1 MKNLLITLMYISVF
15 TFSSCDLF
23 SGKDNKMVNKIWKN
37 QFPCNEELSKGMFSL
52 YDTEKKVDGVKGF
65 PIYNIWIDKPNN
77 IKDVSIFG
85 GFEIVDETHVK
96 NAYGGKIYEQIFEG
110 KKMTHKHGE
119 SLVLFYECTKD
130 DLDVDKIIEKIRE
143 LKMTL
148 MESQTNIKY

>member
-1 MKNLLITLMYISVF
+1 MKNLLKTLMYISVF

-37 QFPCNEELSKGMFSL
+37 QFPCNEEHGEMFSL

-85 GFEIVDETHVK
+85 GFEIVDETRVK
-96 NAYGGKIYEQIFEG
+96 NPYGGKIYEQIFEG
-110 KKMTHKHGE
+110 KKMTHI
-119 SLVLFYECTKD
+119 T
-130 DLDVDKIIEKIRE
+130 
-143 LKMTL
+143 
-148 MESQTNIKY
+148 